1 MTKTKLP
8 LRYAAAVRSIHN
20 ILDAQPGG
28 GSHQMFGPLKMLLAM
43 NYHCLDEQFV
53 YWIFTIGLQTFDIQ

>member
-8 LRYAAAVRSIHN
+8 LRYVAEVRSIRN

-28 GSHQMFGPLKMLLAM
+28 GLHQMFGPLKMLLAM
-43 NYHCLDEQFV
+43 NYHFLDEIFV
-53 YWIFTIGLQTFDIQ
+53 YWIFTIGLQTYDI

>member
-43 NYHCLDEQFV
+43 NYHGLDEQFV
-53 YWIFTIGLQTFDIQ
+53 YWIFTTGLQTFDI